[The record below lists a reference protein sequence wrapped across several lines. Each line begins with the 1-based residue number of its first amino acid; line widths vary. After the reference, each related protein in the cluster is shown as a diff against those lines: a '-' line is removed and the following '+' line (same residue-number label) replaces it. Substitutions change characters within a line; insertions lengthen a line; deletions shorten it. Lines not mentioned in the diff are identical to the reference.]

1 MKDLNFTY
9 IIAGVVFGYIM
20 YLSTEQLALS
30 IILGTGVAFGGNT
43 GCIFKVNKDEDKGEL
58 LTDEEDS
65 TDNESES
72 K

>member
-9 IIAGVVFGYIM
+9 IVAGVVFGYIM

-43 GCIFKVNKDEDKGEL
+43 GCIFKVNKDKNEGEL
-58 LTDEEDS
+58 RTDEEDIS
-65 TDNESES
+65 ANESN
-72 K
+72 

>member
-9 IIAGVVFGYIM
+9 IVAGVVFGYIM
-20 YLSTEQLALS
+20 YLSTERLTLS
-30 IILGTGVAFGGNT
+30 IILGVGVAFGGNT
-43 GCIFKVNKDEDKGEL
+43 GCIFKVNKREDKGEL

-72 K
+72 N